1 MFGESFLAAPV
12 VKESATK
19 WDVYLP
25 AYKYTAGP
33 YWLDVGSTFQ
43 VSRGRRWANGGTYHP
58 SVEQEAIVDWGGQ
71 SVLDPLILRVL

>member
-25 AYKYTAGP
+25 AYKHTPGP

-43 VSRGRRWANGGTYHP
+43 VSRGRRWTRVGGTISSFPCLAMHA
-58 SVEQEAIVDWGGQ
+58 VQHD
-71 SVLDPLILRVL
+71 